1 MPFDPEARHRRSI
14 RLPGYDYT
22 SAGAYF
28 VTLVAKDRE
37 CLFEHA
43 ANRTAVERAWLA
55 LPATNSHVKLDI
67 YVVMPNHFHGILWLD
82 GPRRGGSRTA
92 PTDALKPR
100 KPLGRLIGAFKT
112 TSTKAINLL
121 RDSPGVPVWQRNYY
135 ERIIRNEAELNRIRQ
150 YILDNPANW
159 AEDAENPTAP
169 AKPRLLRPS

>member
-1 MPFDPEARHRRSI
+1 MSYVPERRHRRTI
-14 RLPGYDYT
+14 RLPGYDYA
-22 SAGAYF
+22 SSGAYF

-37 CLFEHA
+37 CLFEND
-43 ANRTAVERAWLA
+43 ANRAAVERAWLA
-55 LPATNSHVKLDI
+55 LPATNTHVKLDT

-82 GPRRGGSRTA
+82 DPRRGGSRTA
-92 PTDALKPR
+92 PTDASKPR

-135 ERIIRNEAELNRIRQ
+135 ERVIRNEDELNRVRQ

-159 AEDAENPTAP
+159 DEDVENPATKA
-169 AKPRLLRPS
+169 